1 MRTLLT
7 SLVLLS
13 LTSIAFGQSPAK
25 FVGDGTDWGQ
35 IPFSRQHGYVE
46 GVHDGIFMGMM
57 MFMQSGDGD
66 CGPGHA
72 KKSDMTRYYCAISE
86 IYYRIPSG
94 LDSSKVTD
102 EVSRF
107 YADPRNVPV
116 RWEAAVVISEAMLSG
131 TKVTDED
138 LDTIRSYDA
147 KATASLK
154 Q

>member
-1 MRTLLT
+1 
-7 SLVLLS
+7 
-13 LTSIAFGQSPAK
+13 
-25 FVGDGTDWGQ
+25 
-35 IPFSRQHGYVE
+35 
-46 GVHDGIFMGMM
+46 

-154 Q
+154 QWGDLHENYALGLLILASAATLMYVKDMHPAG